1 MKKFMILIGW
11 MLSFI
16 RYHNKPNAFK
26 SFKKI
31 KKYNL
36 SRSNNPKNDE
46 RVLVLP
52 INVSPT
58 SSLFEG
64 LMSEFLSAKGYGV
77 YCLLENGELEYS
89 EYSNVTKNNFVT
101 RCLSLY
107 EQKCFINTFNVQPVY
122 YQKTDTF
129 IDISSMSLDKA
140 YQLKYRGI
148 EVGKHAMYGV
158 MRYLMISELNENH
171 AWLFQKFLNTSIS
184 TVEAVENAIKE
195 TRPSY
200 ALISHGCYST
210 WGTALETLKK
220 HNVKTRVWGRGYV
233 GKGSL
238 IISNDESYLL
248 SRIRDNRHVW
258 ERSELSDKNIEELIS
273 YYREKSNP
281 KSKVDFVNYYEGN
294 QSDDN
299 SFSFLKEQT
308 MSYKRIVGVY
318 PNIPWD
324 GTMYSSSEAFP
335 TARSFAAFIKNA
347 ALELMDTCFIVRCH
361 PAEKARKGNISQQT
375 FNDLLLELEIDEI
388 ENVIILESDSTI
400 SSYDVASISNSAL
413 MYGSTL
419 ALEFLMNRHTVIQLG
434 RSNVSNKGLLMEPNS
449 VKEAIECL
457 KSDHVISDK
466 EYSMIVKY
474 ANYWVNNNHQEDP
487 VVELDKL
494 SFSKFKFGCY
504 NEFLNN
510 NDFKALSEKI
520 VNIHQ

>member
-1 MKKFMILIGW
+1 MIFIGW
-11 MLSFI
+11 ILSFV

-26 SFKKI
+26 KFKQI
-31 KKYNL
+31 KKNHP
-36 SRSNNPKNDE
+36 SGNNNSKIDE
-46 RVLVLP
+46 RILVLP

-64 LMSEFLSAKGYGV
+64 LMAEFLSDKGYEV

-89 EYSNVTKNNFVT
+89 EYSNATKNNFVT
-101 RCLSLY
+101 RCLSIY
-107 EQKCFINTFNVQPVY
+107 EQKCFINTFNTNPIY
-122 YQKTDTF
+122 YQKSDTF
-129 IDISSMSLDKA
+129 IDISSMSLKKC
-140 YQLKYRGI
+140 YQLNYRGV

-158 MRYLMISELNENH
+158 MRYLMISELNESH

-184 TVEAVENAIKE
+184 TVEAVENAIKK
-195 TRPSY
+195 TNPSY

-220 HNVKTRVWGRGYV
+220 HNVETRVWGRGYI

-238 IISNDESYLL
+238 IISKDESYLL
-248 SRIRDNRHVW
+248 SRIRDNRHLW
-258 ERSELSDKNIEELIS
+258 ENSELSDNSIEKLIA

-281 KSKVDFVNYYEGN
+281 KSEVDFVNYYEGS

-299 SFSFLKEQT
+299 RFSFLKEKS
-308 MSYKRIVGVY
+308 MNYKRIVGVY

-324 GTMYSSSEAFP
+324 GTMYSSSEVFP
-335 TARSFAAFIKNA
+335 TAKSFAAFIKNA
-347 ALELMDTCFIVRCH
+347 ALEMQDTCFIVRCH

-375 FNDLLLELEIDEI
+375 FQDLLLELEVDKI

-400 SSYDVASISNSAL
+400 SSYDVASISNTAL

-419 ALEFLMNRHTVIQLG
+419 ALEFLMNRQPVIQLG

-449 VKEAIECL
+449 IKEAINFL
-457 KSDHVISDK
+457 NSDHVISEE

-474 ANYWVNNNHQEDP
+474 ANYWVNDNHQEDP
-487 VVELDKL
+487 VVELYKL
-494 SFSKFKFGCY
+494 SFLKFKFDSY

-510 NDFKALSEKI
+510 DDFKELSEKI
-520 VNIHQ
+520 VNMSK